1 MELRFS
7 GGSINVEV
15 SDGEWADVAA
25 VTADE
30 MVAWLNGNSVF
41 AARAIAYIENG
52 RVAIRSRNLGQLYS
66 ISLDPGPVTD
76 AVGSQTSVPGRNGH
90 GRTAAGSRLRDLSR
104 RRDHERDLED
114 GGVPAPLQRLS

>member
-1 MELRFS
+1 MDVKSRLS
-7 GGSINVEV
+7 TAGGSINVEV

-90 GRTAAGSRLRDLSR
+90 GRTAAGSRLCHL
-104 RRDHERDLED
+104 
-114 GGVPAPLQRLS
+114 PLGA